1 MRILH
6 LTDTHLFADPAARH
20 YDRIDTAAAL
30 ERVLERLADIA
41 ADRPVDL
48 VLHTGDASED
58 ASEDSYRRLHAM
70 LDPVAAAL
78 GAELLVVMGNHD
90 SSAAYAAVAG
100 PGDHDAADH
109 DAADHDAADHDADS
123 PRGASRQDR
132 ARTLASGWRTV
143 VLDSS
148 VPGAGYGRLDAAQLA
163 WLREVLAEP
172 SEHGTVLAIHH
183 PPLTAATPLLRAL
196 DLQDR
201 DALADAIVG
210 TDVRLICSGHYHH
223 PMTGALAG
231 VPVHVAPGVTNVMDP
246 LSGGGRE
253 QARAL
258 SGASVIDLGG
268 TDDAADATAAP
279 VITTAVWPNAGDVLG
294 DGEVPVYDF
303 SQQQV
308 AAIIAAS
315 VPDGT
320 A

>member
-70 LDPVAAAL
+70 LDPVAAAF

-100 PGDHDAADH
+100 PGDHGG
-109 DAADHDAADHDADS
+109 
-123 PRGASRQDR
+123 PWQDR
-132 ARTLASGWRTV
+132 ARMLANAWRAV

-163 WLREVLAEP
+163 WLREVLAES

-201 DALADAIVG
+201 DALADAIEG

-223 PMTGALAG
+223 PMTGALAA

-246 LSGGGRE
+246 LCGGGRE

-294 DGEVPVYDF
+294 DPETPVYDF
-303 SQQQV
+303 SPQQV

-315 VPDGT
+315 VPDGGSPVSPR
-320 A
+320 

>member
-70 LDPVAAAL
+70 LDPVAAAF

-100 PGDHDAADH
+100 PGDHGG
-109 DAADHDAADHDADS
+109 
-123 PRGASRQDR
+123 PWQDR
-132 ARTLASGWRTV
+132 ARTLANGWRAV

-172 SEHGTVLAIHH
+172 AEHGTVLAIHH

-201 DALADAIVG
+201 DALADAIEG
-210 TDVRLICSGHYHH
+210 TDVRMICSGHYHH
-223 PMTGALAG
+223 PMTGALAA

-246 LSGGGRE
+246 LCGGGRE

-294 DGEVPVYDF
+294 DPETPVYDF
-303 SQQQV
+303 SPQQV

-315 VPDGT
+315 VPDGGSPVSPR
-320 A
+320 

>member
-30 ERVLERLADIA
+30 ERVLERLAVIA
-41 ADRPVDL
+41 AGRPVDL

-100 PGDHDAADH
+100 PGDHGG
-109 DAADHDAADHDADS
+109 
-123 PRGASRQDR
+123 PWQDR
-132 ARTLASGWRTV
+132 ARTLANAWRAV

-172 SEHGTVLAIHH
+172 AEHGTVLAIHH

-201 DALADAIVG
+201 DALADAIEG
-210 TDVRLICSGHYHH
+210 TDVRMICSGHYHH
-223 PMTGALAG
+223 PMTGALAA

-246 LSGGGRE
+246 LCGGGRE

-258 SGASVIDLGG
+258 SGASVIDLSDTG
-268 TDDAADATAAP
+268 DDADASAVP

-294 DGEVPVYDF
+294 DPETPVYDF
-303 SQQQV
+303 SPEQV

-315 VPDGT
+315 VPDGGSPVSPR
-320 A
+320 

>member
-70 LDPVAAAL
+70 LDPVAAAF

-100 PGDHDAADH
+100 PGDHGG
-109 DAADHDAADHDADS
+109 
-123 PRGASRQDR
+123 PWQDR
-132 ARTLASGWRTV
+132 ARMLANGWRAV

-201 DALADAIVG
+201 DALTDAIVG

-223 PMTGALAG
+223 PMTGALAA

-246 LSGGGRE
+246 LCGGGRE

-268 TDDAADATAAP
+268 TDGAADATAAP

-294 DGEVPVYDF
+294 DPETPVYDF
-303 SQQQV
+303 SPQQV

-315 VPDGT
+315 VPDGGSPVSPR
-320 A
+320 

>member
-90 SSAAYAAVAG
+90 SSAAYATVAG
-100 PGDHDAADH
+100 PGDHGG
-109 DAADHDAADHDADS
+109 
-123 PRGASRQDR
+123 PWQDR
-132 ARTLASGWRTV
+132 ARMLANAWRAV

-172 SEHGTVLAIHH
+172 AEHGTVLAIHH

-246 LSGGGRE
+246 LCGGGRE

-258 SGASVIDLGG
+258 SGASVIDLSDTG
-268 TDDAADATAAP
+268 DDADASAVP

-303 SQQQV
+303 SPQQV

>member
-100 PGDHDAADH
+100 PGDHGG
-109 DAADHDAADHDADS
+109 
-123 PRGASRQDR
+123 PWQDR
-132 ARTLASGWRTV
+132 ARMLANGWRAV

-172 SEHGTVLAIHH
+172 SEHGTALAIHH

-246 LSGGGRE
+246 LCGGGRE

>member
-30 ERVLERLADIA
+30 ERVLERLAVIA
-41 ADRPVDL
+41 AGRPVDL

-100 PGDHDAADH
+100 PGDHGG
-109 DAADHDAADHDADS
+109 
-123 PRGASRQDR
+123 PWQDR
-132 ARTLASGWRTV
+132 ARTLANGWRAV

-201 DALADAIVG
+201 DALTDAIVG
-210 TDVRLICSGHYHH
+210 TDVRMICSGHYHH
-223 PMTGALAG
+223 PMTGALAA

-246 LSGGGRE
+246 LCGGGRE

-294 DGEVPVYDF
+294 DPETPVYDY
-303 SQQQV
+303 SPQQV

-315 VPDGT
+315 VPDGGSPVSPR
-320 A
+320 

>member
-100 PGDHDAADH
+100 PGDHGG
-109 DAADHDAADHDADS
+109 
-123 PRGASRQDR
+123 PWQDR
-132 ARTLASGWRTV
+132 ARMLANGWRAV

-172 SEHGTVLAIHH
+172 VEHGTVLAIHH

-246 LSGGGRE
+246 LCGGGRE

-258 SGASVIDLGG
+258 SGASVIDLSDTG
-268 TDDAADATAAP
+268 DDADASAVP

-303 SQQQV
+303 SPEQV

-315 VPDGT
+315 VPDGGSPVSPR
-320 A
+320 

>member
-30 ERVLERLADIA
+30 VRVLERLADIA

-100 PGDHDAADH
+100 PGDHGG
-109 DAADHDAADHDADS
+109 
-123 PRGASRQDR
+123 PWQDR
-132 ARTLASGWRTV
+132 ARMLANGWRAV

-201 DALADAIVG
+201 DALADAIEG

-258 SGASVIDLGG
+258 SGASVIDLSDTG
-268 TDDAADATAAP
+268 DDADASAVP

-303 SQQQV
+303 SPQQV

>member
-30 ERVLERLADIA
+30 ARVLERLADIA
-41 ADRPVDL
+41 DEGPVDL

-58 ASEDSYRRLHAM
+58 GSRDSYRRLHAM
-70 LDPVAAAL
+70 LDPVAAML
-78 GAELLVVMGNHD
+78 GAELLVAMGNHD

-100 PGDHDAADH
+100 HGDHGGIDGDPA
-109 DAADHDAADHDADS
+109 
-123 PRGASRQDR
+123 RQMR
-132 ARTLASGWRTV
+132 ARTLANGWRAI

-148 VPGAGYGRLDAAQLA
+148 VPGAGYGRLDPAQLA
-163 WLREVLAEP
+163 WLGEALAEP
-172 SEHGTVLAIHH
+172 AERGTVLAVHH
-183 PPLTAATPLLRAL
+183 PPLRAATPLLRAL

-201 DALADAIVG
+201 EALAAAIDG

-231 VPVHVAPGVTNVMDP
+231 IPVHVAPGVTNVMDP
-246 LSGGGRE
+246 LCGGGRE

-258 SGASVIDLGG
+258 SGASVIDL
-268 TDDAADATAAP
+268 DDADPTAAP
-279 VITTAVWPNAGDVLG
+279 VVTTAVWPNAGDALS
-294 DGEVPVYDF
+294 DAEVPVYDF
-303 SQQQV
+303 TPEQV

-315 VPDGT
+315 IPDE
-320 A
+320 AA